1 MKIAFTTCVQ
11 LGKSCIEEIYKIG
24 GQLDLM
30 ITLKDEKAK
39 NKSGR
44 IYLDDLAAEHNVPR
58 TEGGEHQSGNACVC
72 APEPLSQTV
81 HDRQGKRADN
91 GSRQPQRHRIQPEKG
106 NKGHGKPRIEHVLS
120 AAP

>member
-24 GQLDLM
+24 GSLDLM

-44 IYLDDLAAEHNVPR
+44 VYLDDISEKYGVPF
-58 TEGGEHQSGNACVC
+58 Q
-72 APEPLSQTV
+72 
-81 HDRQGKRADN
+81 D
-91 GSRQPQRHRIQPEKG
+91 
-106 NKGHGKPRIEHVLS
+106 
-120 AAP
+120 